1 MTTSPSQPMAQ
12 LVAKSWCP
20 DLAVATVPLTQSR
33 PILRAYFLRVVIFIG
48 YVTQHVLYIYNVF
61 TYVISAHKILY
72 VTLSLAK
79 NPCNFIRIAYF
90 KCWKHQGGCV
100 FCPPP
105 PPRRRDSTGWNRT
118 ERKRLLCSQKIFTM
132 LPLWCA
138 NHGEKKTCP
147 KSDEFQGHWF
157 LSAPTSGSIP
167 AAKRDLPWW
176 FLFE

>member
-1 MTTSPSQPMAQ
+1 MAQ

-20 DLAVATVPLTQSR
+20 DLAVATVPVTQSR
-33 PILRAYFLRVVIFIG
+33 PILRAYFLRVVILLAMSSNM
-48 YVTQHVLYIYNVF
+48 YYIYNVF

-79 NPCNFIRIAYF
+79 NPCNFTFF

-138 NHGEKKTCP
+138 KHGEKKHVQKVMSSKGIGFCQLQPRVPSLPQSGTYLG
-147 KSDEFQGHWF
+147 DFF
-157 LSAPTSGSIP
+157 LNN
-167 AAKRDLPWW
+167 L
-176 FLFE
+176 